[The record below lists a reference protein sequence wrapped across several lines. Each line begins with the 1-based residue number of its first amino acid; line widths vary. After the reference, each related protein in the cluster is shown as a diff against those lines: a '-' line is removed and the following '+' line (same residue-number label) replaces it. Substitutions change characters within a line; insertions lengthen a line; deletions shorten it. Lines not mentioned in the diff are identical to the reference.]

1 MGSAEGGMTG
11 QIIGE
16 QIGGTSK
23 ILEKMAL
30 ASPFIHPYTL
40 TPLLL
45 YSANRSNFFI
55 LMYMLFE
62 IDERE

>member
-16 QIGGTSK
+16 QIDGTSK

-30 ASPFIHPYTL
+30 ASPSIHTHWHPCFCIAL
-40 TPLLL
+40 TGVI
-45 YSANRSNFFI
+45 F
-55 LMYMLFE
+55 LFWC
-62 IDERE
+62 ICYLK